1 MYSHVN
7 AIITKGVTLAAH
19 EITSYP
25 QQTSGIYKFKLK
37 ISSAEVKS
45 FETLHLFSKGN
56 GKNN

>member
-1 MYSHVN
+1 MYSHMN
-7 AIITKGVTLAAH
+7 AIITKGVALAAH

-25 QQTSGIYKFKLK
+25 QQISGIFKFKFE

-45 FETLHLFSKGN
+45 FEMLHLFSKGN

>member
-1 MYSHVN
+1 MYRHVN
-7 AIITKGVTLAAH
+7 VIIIKGVALAAH

-25 QQTSGIYKFKLK
+25 QQISGICKFKFK